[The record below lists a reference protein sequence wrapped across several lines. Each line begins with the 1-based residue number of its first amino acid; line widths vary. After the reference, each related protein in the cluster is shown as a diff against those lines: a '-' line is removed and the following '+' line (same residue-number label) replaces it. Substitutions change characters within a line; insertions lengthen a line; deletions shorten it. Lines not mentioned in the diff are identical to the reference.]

1 MAEVRKLKEVFSR
14 EELEMYFKI
23 INDAKD
29 SKATEEQKIEAK
41 KIREKLIIGYIDLA
55 NAYAKY
61 DYFKKFKIPVEELQL
76 FAYQGLM
83 FAIDHY
89 NGVNDPYQYIGNNIY
104 KFIYENACET
114 RNIPINKMRAIT
126 LLEISIKKFHSQ
138 HQKEP
143 SNSELAK
150 IMNISEEKVNKL
162 KKMRDVFYGGLN
174 VQSNFK
180 EDIFYPD
187 ESYINISDIKEV
199 ISDDSIDVEKE
210 FFLKEFRIQIEDAL
224 KELDDKDRY
233 IIKAKYG
240 FLTGE
245 EVSYEKIGKS
255 LGLTRERVRQRVQKA
270 YNILSCS
277 KAWQKLKLYLEN
289 SPYKNTRLI
298 TDIDCNTPI
307 DRLYAEYINIGKNGT
322 QSEKNKQNSYNEV
335 TEEERQNKKDEILNE
350 IFNKLTDREI
360 FIYLARYGKIYSSNE
375 SGEQLLKKISQM
387 GFNVKCKEAMN
398 ISNTIDEIL
407 FSIKDSSIAKD
418 KEKVHKNR
426 ERFGLKQGLKENTWI
441 ISLLPIDDITCEF
454 NNINELNYAIEKIN
468 KFRNKREEK
477 NHEYDEKYKQIREIQ
492 NFIENIK
499 SQILIAT
506 KGVSYDD
513 YKNPEDFIITNDEET
528 VDKIFNEITKL
539 LYLQDYLMPD
549 DKRNLL
555 KLYFKLNQI
564 LDKKIL
570 ELKKESEKNLPD
582 AE

>member
-245 EVSYEKIGKS
+245 ELSYEKIGKS